1 MDLLFQ
7 RYSDPMTLLSLMIR
21 SGRFFEFVCEIVNIK
36 NKETEEQALWEIW
49 LYKDFEQSF
58 VEFRASLEQSSTEE
72 VGEEDLAAIVRQSQE
87 ILSLQKEGED
97 HWL

>member
-1 MDLLFQ
+1 
-7 RYSDPMTLLSLMIR
+7 MTLLSLMIR

-36 NKETEEQALWEIW
+36 NEETEEQTLWEIW
-49 LYKDFEQSF
+49 LHKDFEQSF
-58 VEFRASLEQSSTEE
+58 VEFHASLEQSSTEE
-72 VGEEDLAAIVRQSQE
+72 MEEEELAAIVRQSQE

>member
-7 RYSDPMTLLSLMIR
+7 RYADPMTLLSLMIR

-36 NKETEEQALWEIW
+36 NEETEEQTLWEIW
-49 LYKDFEQSF
+49 LHKDFEQSF
-58 VEFRASLEQSSTEE
+58 VEFHASLEQSSTEE
-72 VGEEDLAAIVRQSQE
+72 MEEEELAAIVRQSQE